1 MILAF
6 FTESQSGCRRR
17 LYEHQEHALYSP
29 LFPVLINREPELK
42 RCRTFLDG
50 SSLEIQTLVVISYGR
65 IRSNRQN
72 LLTCTLCSSIT
83 YFQLMHMH
91 SSRFLLHY
99 DYAKALYHVR
109 GKISRRRDQWSS
121 WIFVSWDRDRSVH
134 DRGHTVA
141 HQHRCPLT
149 SGRR

>member
-1 MILAF
+1 MEASWFLAF
-6 FTESQSGCRRR
+6 FTESQFRCRRR

-29 LFPVLINREPELK
+29 LFPELK

-65 IRSNRQN
+65 ICSNRQN

-99 DYAKALYHVR
+99 DHTKTLYHVR
-109 GKISRRRDQWSS
+109 GKISTDDAINGHCGSS
-121 WIFVSWDRDRSVH
+121 SLGIVTAAFMIEDIRSH
-134 DRGHTVA
+134 TSTVA
-141 HQHRCPLT
+141 F
-149 SGRR
+149 